1 MVLAGLLLRG
11 MAITPLSSG
20 YLCGA
25 PLLEPVFWIATNPA
39 SMYRGKDTW
48 VALKYNMTLIP
59 ATLRKSK
66 RRFPMSRKP
75 IFAEDWQMDCAK
87 NARFSVA

>member
-1 MVLAGLLLRG
+1 AVTPGTKMGAGDEVLAGLLLRG

-39 SMYRGKDTW
+39 
-48 VALKYNMTLIP
+48 
-59 ATLRKSK
+59 
-66 RRFPMSRKP
+66 
-75 IFAEDWQMDCAK
+75 
-87 NARFSVA
+87 